1 MAKKVKRL
9 VGGPKKGKRPYDSSR
24 RQAQAAETKRQIIE
38 AARGLFTER
47 GYAGTTIEAI
57 ASAAGVAAET
67 VYAGFGSKRAVLQRL
82 VSVSLVGDDEAIPMV
97 DRPIVQA
104 MIREPDQ
111 RRQIQLQAQQC
122 REIWERTGPV
132 WSVMRAAE
140 QGDPEIASMVKDGIR
155 GRFGGMSQFTSVLA
169 SKGPLRE
176 GLTTSAATETVWAV
190 TSPDMHRLLTV
201 DRGWSSDRYETWVAD
216 TLIRLLLP

>member
-1 MAKKVKRL
+1 MAKKGK
-9 VGGPKKGKRPYDSSR
+9 GPVSGSRKGKRPYDSSR
-24 RQAQAAETKRQIIE
+24 RQAQAAETRRQIVE

-82 VSVSLVGDDEAIPMV
+82 VAVSVVGDEEAIPMV
-97 DRPIVQA
+97 DRPIVQE

-111 RRQIQLQAQQC
+111 RRQIRLQAKMS
-122 REIWERTGPV
+122 REVGERLGPIWR
-132 WSVMRAAE
+132 VMRAAE
-140 QGDPEIASMVKDGIR
+140 QGDPEIESMVKDGNR
-155 GRFGGMSQFTSVLA
+155 GRLGGMSQFAAVLA
-169 SKGPLRE
+169 SKGPLRD
-176 GLTTSAATETVWAV
+176 GLATSTAADTVWAV
-190 TSPDMHRLLTV
+190 TSLELHRLLTV
-201 DRGWSSDRYETWVAD
+201 DRGWSGDRYEQWVAD

>member
-1 MAKKVKRL
+1 MVKRTRISGL
-9 VGGPKKGKRPYDSSR
+9 KKGKRAYDSSR
-24 RQAQAAETKRQIIE
+24 RQAQAAETQRQIVE
-38 AARGLFTER
+38 AARRLFTER

-57 ASAAGVAAET
+57 AGAAGVAAET
-67 VYAGFGSKRAVLQRL
+67 VYAAFGSKRAVLQRL
-82 VSVSLVGDDEAIPMV
+82 VGVSLVGDDKPIPMV

-111 RRQIQLQAQQC
+111 RRQIQLLAQQF
-122 REIWERTGPV
+122 REISERVGPV
-132 WSVMRAAE
+132 WWVMRAAE

-155 GRFGGMSQFTSVLA
+155 GRFSGMSQFAVVLS

-176 GLTTSAATETVWAV
+176 GLTTSGVAETVWAV
-190 TSPDMHRLLTV
+190 TSPDVHHLLTV
-201 DRGWSSDRYETWVAD
+201 DRGWSGDRYEQWVAD